1 MAKVKLK
8 RFAELET
15 FDHVIQPNLHEVL
28 SKDHHL
34 KGKWASDFFGN
45 ENPIVLELG
54 CGKGEYTVNLAR
66 KDQKRNYLGID
77 IKGAR
82 IWQGAKI
89 AHEEGLK
96 NVGFL
101 RTKID
106 LIASFFARDEISEI
120 WITFPDPQLKERR
133 SKKRLTSSRF
143 LSRYRNFIVEGGII
157 NLKTD
162 SRELYDYTSLVIEE
176 NKLKV
181 LKASADIYNSDL
193 ISEELLIKTFYE
205 NQYLE
210 KGKKITYLQFL
221 INSKAELV
229 EPIIE
234 DELPE
239 NN

>member
-193 ISEELLIKTFYE
+193 ISEELQIKTFYE